1 MTYFS
6 HPLMDNNINDSDVG
20 SLINFLKR
28 NKKKIFTQSKEVKSF
43 ENKWSDWLGCKYS
56 VFVNSGSS
64 ANLLTMLCVK
74 ILFGKGE
81 IIVPTLTWISDV
93 ASVIQ
98 NDLKPVF
105 VDINPRTL
113 SMDENDIYKKV
124 NKKTKAVFL
133 THAQGFNG
141 LSEKLIKFLKKRK
154 IHLIE
159 DVCESHGAMHKN
171 KKLGTFG
178 LMSNFSFYYAH
189 HMSTIEGGMI
199 CTNNKKIYE
208 LIKIL
213 RSHGMARE
221 SGNDKFEKKMQKKY
235 KDLSPKFIFLYPSY
249 NLRNTEISAVIGINQ
264 LKRLSRNNVT
274 RSRNFIFFLKNLNSK
289 YYQVDFEMKGN
300 SNYAFPL
307 VLKNKNFKNRSLLE
321 NEMKK
326 NGIEFR
332 RGNAGGGN
340 QLRQPYIKKYIKN
353 INFDKYPNV
362 EHIHFF
368 GYYIGNYPSLNFNKI
383 KKICK
388 ILNDIKY
395 E

>member
-1 MTYFS
+1 
-6 HPLMDNNINDSDVG
+6 
-20 SLINFLKR
+20 
-28 NKKKIFTQSKEVKSF
+28 
-43 ENKWSDWLGCKYS
+43 
-56 VFVNSGSS
+56 
-64 ANLLTMLCVK
+64 
-74 ILFGKGE
+74 
-81 IIVPTLTWISDV
+81 
-93 ASVIQ
+93 
-98 NDLKPVF
+98 
-105 VDINPRTL
+105 
-113 SMDENDIYKKV
+113 
-124 NKKTKAVFL
+124 
-133 THAQGFNG
+133 
-141 LSEKLIKFLKKRK
+141 
-154 IHLIE
+154 
-159 DVCESHGAMHKN
+159 
-171 KKLGTFG
+171 
-178 LMSNFSFYYAH
+178 
-189 HMSTIEGGMI
+189 
-199 CTNNKKIYE
+199 
-208 LIKIL
+208 
-213 RSHGMARE
+213 MARE